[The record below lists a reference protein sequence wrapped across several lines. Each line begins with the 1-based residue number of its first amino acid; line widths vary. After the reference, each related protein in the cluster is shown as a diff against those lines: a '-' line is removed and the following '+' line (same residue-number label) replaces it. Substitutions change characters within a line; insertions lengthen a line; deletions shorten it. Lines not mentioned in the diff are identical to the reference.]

1 MLFETV
7 KLDYPIKDGQGNEVT
22 ELNIRRAKARDVR
35 KMQGNTETEQSIS
48 LLATLTGLVPE
59 DIDELDVSDFVR
71 ASQVI
76 EKMLKGKSG
85 RIK

>member
-48 LLATLTGLVPE
+48 LLATVTGLVPE